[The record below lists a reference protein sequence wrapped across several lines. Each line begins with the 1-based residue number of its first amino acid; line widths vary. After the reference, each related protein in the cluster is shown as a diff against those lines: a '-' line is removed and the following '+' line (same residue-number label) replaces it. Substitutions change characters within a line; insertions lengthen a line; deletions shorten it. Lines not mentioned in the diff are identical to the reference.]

1 MSFHEVRFPTGISLG
16 SRGGPER
23 RTEIVTLASGYE
35 ERNSPWADSRRLFN
49 AGYGVRSLDD
59 IYLVIAFFEARRG
72 RLHGF
77 RFRDFGDWKSGVPGG
92 LVTPMDQPLGTG
104 DGVATQFKLTKT
116 YSSGGESYIRRI
128 AKPVAGTVRI
138 ASDAFELS
146 AGTDFAV
153 DSSTGEVTFTA
164 PPAAGEV
171 LTAGFEFDVPVRFD
185 QDRLEIDLASFNA
198 GQIPDIPLREIR
210 L

>member
-1 MSFHEVRFPTGISLG
+1 MAFHEVRFPTGISIG

-23 RTEIVTLASGYE
+23 RTEIVTLGSGHE
-35 ERNSPWADSRRLFN
+35 ERNSSWADSRRLFN

-59 IYLVIAFFEARRG
+59 IYLIIAFFEARRG

-77 RFRDFGDWKSGVPGG
+77 RFRDFSDWKSGSPGG
-92 LVTPMDQPLGTG
+92 LITPMDQPLGTG
-104 DGVATQFKLTKT
+104 DGATTQFQLSKT
-116 YSSGGESYIRRI
+116 YASGSQSYLRPISK
-128 AKPVAGTVRI
+128 AVAGTVRI
-138 ASDAFELS
+138 AADAFELTT
-146 AGTDFAV
+146 GTDFGV
-153 DSSTGEVTFTA
+153 DSSTGLVTFTA
-164 PPAAGEV
+164 PPASGAV

-210 L
+210 I

>member
-1 MSFHEVRFPTGISLG
+1 MVFHEVRFPTGISIG

-23 RTEIVTLASGYE
+23 RTEIVTLGSGHE
-35 ERNSPWADSRRLFN
+35 ERNSSWADSRRLFN

-77 RFRDFGDWKSGVPGG
+77 RFRDFSDWKSGPPGG
-92 LVTPMDQPLGTG
+92 LITPMDQPLGTG
-104 DGVATQFKLTKT
+104 DGATTQFQLSKT
-116 YSSGGESYIRRI
+116 YVSGSESYIRPI
-128 AKPVAGTVRI
+128 SKAVAGTVRI
-138 ASDAFELS
+138 AADAFELTT
-146 AGTDFAV
+146 GTDFGV
-153 DSSTGEVTFTA
+153 DSSTGLVTFTT
-164 PPAAGEV
+164 PPASGAA

-210 L
+210 I